1 MFIGFSL
8 FFYYC
13 FPKDAKPS
21 DYIRAAGK
29 ITNKMKWDGTSSDE
43 TKKQLYSIIER
54 SMLKYPDPD
63 SKLLD
68 KELRDAGH
76 TKEECYLNM
85 RYILGDHPGRSDGSC
100 SKEDKKFV
108 EYLRKK
114 LSNEINIAKTA
125 EKTAATDNESR
136 SDVGKKSSGEKKRLL
151 ESLSE
156 ENREEAEYY
165 WGHGRAGEE
174 MKTVYDEPFA
184 GGTLSDLERVQAWSA
199 GKNDRKLYLEE
210 VERESTYG
218 LSDSDETV
226 RSLKRRATNTG
237 RS

>member
-1 MFIGFSL
+1 
-8 FFYYC
+8 
-13 FPKDAKPS
+13 
-21 DYIRAAGK
+21 
-29 ITNKMKWDGTSSDE
+29 MKWDGTSSDE
-43 TKKQLYSIIER
+43 TKKQLYSIIEQF
-54 SMLKYPDPD
+54 MLKYPDPD

-68 KELRDAGH
+68 KELRGAGH

-85 RYILGDHPGRSDGSC
+85 RYILGDHPGRSDGSY

-108 EYLRKK
+108 EYLSKK
-114 LSNEINIAKTA
+114 LSNEINIAKTT

-136 SDVGKKSSGEKKRLL
+136 SDVGKKSSGENKKRLL
-151 ESLSE
+151 ESLTE

-165 WGHGRAGEE
+165 WGLGRAGEE

-218 LSDSDETV
+218 LSNSDETV
-226 RSLKRRATNTG
+226 QSLKRRATNTG

>member
-1 MFIGFSL
+1 M
-8 FFYYC
+8 
-13 FPKDAKPS
+13 
-21 DYIRAAGK
+21 
-29 ITNKMKWDGTSSDE
+29 
-43 TKKQLYSIIER
+43 
-54 SMLKYPDPD
+54 
-63 SKLLD
+63 
-68 KELRDAGH
+68 
-76 TKEECYLNM
+76 
-85 RYILGDHPGRSDGSC
+85 
-100 SKEDKKFV
+100 
-108 EYLRKK
+108 EYLSKK

-125 EKTAATDNESR
+125 EETAATDNESR
-136 SDVGKKSSGEKKRLL
+136 SDVGKKSSGENKKRLL

-165 WGHGRAGEE
+165 WGLGRAGEE

-226 RSLKRRATNTG
+226 RNLKRRATNTG

>member
-1 MFIGFSL
+1 
-8 FFYYC
+8 
-13 FPKDAKPS
+13 
-21 DYIRAAGK
+21 
-29 ITNKMKWDGTSSDE
+29 
-43 TKKQLYSIIER
+43 
-54 SMLKYPDPD
+54 
-63 SKLLD
+63 
-68 KELRDAGH
+68 
-76 TKEECYLNM
+76 M
-85 RYILGDHPGRSDGSC
+85 RYILGDHPGRSDGSY

-108 EYLRKK
+108 EYLSKK
-114 LSNEINIAKTA
+114 LSNEINIAKTT
-125 EKTAATDNESR
+125 EETAATDNESR

-151 ESLSE
+151 ESLPE

-165 WGHGRAGEE
+165 WGLGRAGEE
-174 MKTVYDEPFA
+174 MKTVYDEPFT

-226 RSLKRRATNTG
+226 QSLKRRATNTG

>member
-1 MFIGFSL
+1 
-8 FFYYC
+8 
-13 FPKDAKPS
+13 
-21 DYIRAAGK
+21 
-29 ITNKMKWDGTSSDE
+29 MKWDGTSSDE

-54 SMLKYPDPD
+54 FMLKYPDPD

-68 KELRDAGH
+68 KELRGAGH

-85 RYILGDHPGRSDGSC
+85 RYILGDHPGRSDGSY

-108 EYLRKK
+108 EYLSKK
-114 LSNEINIAKTA
+114 LSNEIIIAKTT

-136 SDVGKKSSGEKKRLL
+136 SDVGK
-151 ESLSE
+151 
-156 ENREEAEYY
+156 
-165 WGHGRAGEE
+165 
-174 MKTVYDEPFA
+174 
-184 GGTLSDLERVQAWSA
+184 ERVQAWSA